1 MEHNLG
7 MVVGSVCGFFV
18 GLALVWV
25 LVKIVKKFGGK
36 VDFLCKK
43 DSFDERQL
51 LARGKAY
58 RAAFFTLVG
67 YVVVL
72 ALIAEMSKNFIL
84 LSIGGLWLGIMISL
98 LVFAITC
105 ILKDAYMSLYEN
117 AKGVLILFVIVALLN
132 FGLTAGN
139 IAHGM
144 KLIEDNQLSGS
155 SINLMIGIIFII
167 IAAVFA
173 GKLLYDKKQEQ
184 EDEE

>member
-1 MEHNLG
+1 M
-7 MVVGSVCGFFV
+7 
-18 GLALVWV
+18 AWV
-25 LVKIVKKFGGK
+25 LIKIVKKFGGK
-36 VDFLCKK
+36 VDFLFKK
-43 DSFDERQL
+43 DSFDERQQ

-58 RAAFFTLVG
+58 RAAFFTLAG
-67 YVVVL
+67 YVVFL
-72 ALIAEMSKNFIL
+72 AYVAEMSKDSVL

-105 ILKDAYMSLYEN
+105 IVKDAYMSLYEN
-117 AKGVLILFVIVALLN
+117 AKGVLILFALVSLLN

-144 KLIEDNQLSGS
+144 KLIEDNKLSGS
-155 SINLMIGIIFII
+155 SMNLMIGIIFII

>member
-1 MEHNLG
+1 MERNLG
-7 MVVGSVCGFFV
+7 MVVGSACGILL
-18 GLALVWV
+18 GLAFVW
-25 LVKIVKKFGGK
+25 LLIKMIRKFGGK

-43 DSFDERQL
+43 DSFDERQMI
-51 LARGKAY
+51 ARGKAFQI
-58 RAAFFTLVG
+58 AFFTLAG

-72 ALIAEMSKNFIL
+72 AFIAEMYKASVL
-84 LSIGGLWLGIMISL
+84 LSVGGLWLGIMISL

-117 AKGVLILFVIVALLN
+117 AKGVLILFVLAALLN
-132 FGLTAGN
+132 FGITAGN
-139 IAHGM
+139 IAHGT
-144 KLIEDNQLSGS
+144 KLIEDNKLSGS

-167 IAAVFA
+167 ISAVFA